1 VARVLIVGCGCRGAA
16 LARSLLDDGHTV
28 RGTTRRPERAA
39 ELMAAGIEP
48 WVGDPDRVGSLVYA
62 QDNVTVLCWL
72 LGRVASPALH
82 GPRLRM
88 MLEKTTDT
96 TVRGV
101 VLEAAGTVAPEA
113 LAAGVAEARHA
124 RATNEIPYALVEAD
138 PADRAAWLRAARRAI
153 DALLTARPA
162 AAA

>member
-1 VARVLIVGCGCRGAA
+1 LARVLIVGCGCRGVA
-16 LARSLLDDGHTV
+16 LGRSLLADGHAV

-39 ELMAAGIEP
+39 ELEAVGIEP

-88 MLEKTTDT
+88 MLEKTVDTMVRAVAYELPTDPPL
-96 TVRGV
+96 RRQGLA
-101 VLEAAGTVAPEA
+101 VL
-113 LAAGVAEARHA
+113 
-124 RATNEIPYALVEAD
+124 D
-138 PADRAAWLRAARRAI
+138 DAARRWEIPVAVI
-153 DALLTARPA
+153 DGDPRPALEALLG
-162 AAA
+162 

>member
-1 VARVLIVGCGCRGAA
+1 LARVLIVGCGCRGVA
-16 LARSLLDDGHTV
+16 LGRSLLADGHAV

-39 ELMAAGIEP
+39 ELEAVGIEP

-88 MLEKTTDT
+88 MLEKTVDT
-96 TVRGV
+96 MVR
-101 VLEAAGTVAPEA
+101 AVAYELP
-113 LAAGVAEARHA
+113 
-124 RATNEIPYALVEAD
+124 AD
-138 PADRAAWLRAARRAI
+138 PPLRRQGLAVLDDAARRWEIPVAVI
-153 DALLTARPA
+153 DGDPRPALEALLG
-162 AAA
+162 

>member
-1 VARVLIVGCGCRGAA
+1 LARVLIVGCGCRGVA
-16 LARSLLDDGHTV
+16 LGRSLLADGHAV

-39 ELMAAGIEP
+39 ELEAVGIEP

-88 MLEKTTDT
+88 MLEKTVDTMVRAVAYELPTDPPL
-96 TVRGV
+96 RREGLA
-101 VLEAAGTVAPEA
+101 VL
-113 LAAGVAEARHA
+113 
-124 RATNEIPYALVEAD
+124 D
-138 PADRAAWLRAARRAI
+138 DAARRWEIPVAVI
-153 DALLTARPA
+153 DGDPRPALEALLG
-162 AAA
+162 

>member
-16 LARSLLDDGHTV
+16 LARSLLDDGHAV

-88 MLEKTTDT
+88 MLEKTVDT
-96 TVRGV
+96 MVR
-101 VLEAAGTVAPEA
+101 AVAYEP
-113 LAAGVAEARHA
+113 
-124 RATNEIPYALVEAD
+124 PAD
-138 PADRAAWLRAARRAI
+138 PPLRTQGLAVLDDAARRWEIPVAVI
-153 DALLTARPA
+153 DGDPRSAVAALLG
-162 AAA
+162 

>member
-16 LARSLLDDGHTV
+16 LARSLLDDGHAV

-39 ELMAAGIEP
+39 ELVADGIEP
-48 WVGDPDRVGSLVYA
+48 WVGDPDRVGSLVNA

-88 MLEKTTDT
+88 MLEKTVDT
-96 TVRGV
+96 MVR
-101 VLEAAGTVAPEA
+101 AVAYEP
-113 LAAGVAEARHA
+113 
-124 RATNEIPYALVEAD
+124 PAD
-138 PADRAAWLRAARRAI
+138 PVLRTQGLAVLDDAARRWEIPVAVI
-153 DALLTARPA
+153 DGDPRPAVDALLG
-162 AAA
+162 